1 MVESTQSQ
9 DSNLGTRLQQDLK
22 NDLIAGLLVVIPLA
36 TTIWLSSIV
45 SKFVL
50 TLVTSVPKQLNP
62 FITLNPLLQ
71 DLINLTLGL
80 TVPLLAILLIGLMAR
95 NFVGRWLLEFGE
107 GTLSK
112 IPVAGAVYKTLKQL
126 LETFLSNKSNRFRR
140 VVLVEYPREGLF
152 SVGFVTGDVGSTLQ
166 AEDGIRDVERSRG
179 LGDVYKRQ
187 KLGTVILVESTQSQD
202 SNLGTRLQQDLKN
215 DLIAGLLVVIPL
227 ATTIWLSSIV
237 SKFVLTLVTSVPK
250 QLNPFI
256 TLNPLLQD
264 LINLTLG
271 LTVPLLAILLIG
283 LMARNFVGRWLLE
296 FGEGTLS
303 KIPVAGA
310 VYKTL
315 KQLLE
320 TFLSNKSNRFRRVVL
335 VEYPREGLFSVG
347 FVTGDV
353 GPSLQSELDEKLL
366 SVFIP
371 TAPNPTTGWYTL
383 VPESSV
389 KDLAIS
395 VEDAFR
401 TIISVGIVNPD
412 EKDSSSNPTFSKL
425 FSQLRASTNTSST

>member
-1 MVESTQSQ
+1 MVESNQNQ
-9 DSNLGTRLQQDLK
+9 DSNLGSRLQQDLK

-112 IPVAGAVYKTLKQL
+112 IPLAGSVYKTLKQL
-126 LETFLSNKSNRFRR
+126 LETFLRDNSKRFRR

-152 SVGFVTGDVGSTLQ
+152 SVGFVTGV
-166 AEDGIRDVERSRG
+166 
-179 LGDVYKRQ
+179 
-187 KLGTVILVESTQSQD
+187 
-202 SNLGTRLQQDLKN
+202 
-215 DLIAGLLVVIPL
+215 
-227 ATTIWLSSIV
+227 
-237 SKFVLTLVTSVPK
+237 
-250 QLNPFI
+250 
-256 TLNPLLQD
+256 
-264 LINLTLG
+264 
-271 LTVPLLAILLIG
+271 
-283 LMARNFVGRWLLE
+283 
-296 FGEGTLS
+296 
-303 KIPVAGA
+303 
-310 VYKTL
+310 
-315 KQLLE
+315 
-320 TFLSNKSNRFRRVVL
+320 
-335 VEYPREGLFSVG
+335 
-347 FVTGDV
+347 V
-353 GPSLQSELDEKLL
+353 GPSLQPELEQTLL

-383 VPESSV
+383 VPETSV
-389 KDLAIS
+389 KDLDIS

-401 TIISVGIVNPD
+401 TIISAGIVNPD
-412 EKDSSSNPTFSKL
+412 EKNSSSNPTFSKL
-425 FSQLRASTNTSST
+425 FSQFRAATNTSN

>member
-1 MVESTQSQ
+1 LVKETNKKFKFKKNISLLSKNSKIISTISKVSLVRNVILIESNQNQ
-9 DSNLGTRLQQDLK
+9 ESNLGSRLQQDLK

-36 TTIWLSSIV
+36 TTIWLSSLV

-62 FITLNPLLQ
+62 FINLNPILQ

-140 VVLVEYPREGLF
+140 VILVEYPREGL
-152 SVGFVTGDVGSTLQ
+152 
-166 AEDGIRDVERSRG
+166 
-179 LGDVYKRQ
+179 Y
-187 KLGTVILVESTQSQD
+187 
-202 SNLGTRLQQDLKN
+202 
-215 DLIAGLLVVIPL
+215 
-227 ATTIWLSSIV
+227 
-237 SKFVLTLVTSVPK
+237 
-250 QLNPFI
+250 
-256 TLNPLLQD
+256 
-264 LINLTLG
+264 
-271 LTVPLLAILLIG
+271 
-283 LMARNFVGRWLLE
+283 
-296 FGEGTLS
+296 
-303 KIPVAGA
+303 
-310 VYKTL
+310 
-315 KQLLE
+315 
-320 TFLSNKSNRFRRVVL
+320 
-335 VEYPREGLFSVG
+335 SVG

-353 GPSLQSELDEKLL
+353 GPSLQPELDEKLL

-389 KDLAIS
+389 KDLNIS
-395 VEDAFR
+395 VEDAFK
-401 TIISVGIVNPD
+401 TIISAGIVNPD
-412 EKDSSSNPTFSKL
+412 QKNNNTNPTFSKL
-425 FSQLRASTNTSST
+425 FSQLRASTNTSS

>member
-1 MVESTQSQ
+1 MVQSTPKQ
-9 DSNLGTRLQQDLK
+9 DSNLANRLQQDLK

-112 IPVAGAVYKTLKQL
+112 IPLAGSVYKTLKQL
-126 LETFLSNKSNRFRR
+126 LETFLRDNSKRFRR

-152 SVGFVTGDVGSTLQ
+152 SVGFVTGV
-166 AEDGIRDVERSRG
+166 
-179 LGDVYKRQ
+179 
-187 KLGTVILVESTQSQD
+187 
-202 SNLGTRLQQDLKN
+202 
-215 DLIAGLLVVIPL
+215 
-227 ATTIWLSSIV
+227 
-237 SKFVLTLVTSVPK
+237 
-250 QLNPFI
+250 
-256 TLNPLLQD
+256 
-264 LINLTLG
+264 
-271 LTVPLLAILLIG
+271 
-283 LMARNFVGRWLLE
+283 
-296 FGEGTLS
+296 
-303 KIPVAGA
+303 
-310 VYKTL
+310 
-315 KQLLE
+315 
-320 TFLSNKSNRFRRVVL
+320 
-335 VEYPREGLFSVG
+335 
-347 FVTGDV
+347 V
-353 GPSLQSELDEKLL
+353 GPSLQTEPNQPLL

-383 VPESSV
+383 VPETSV
-389 KDLAIS
+389 KDLDIS

-401 TIISVGIVNPD
+401 TIISAGIVNPD
-412 EKDSSSNPTFSKL
+412 DRSNSTNTSFSSL
-425 FSQLRASTNTSST
+425 FSQLRASSS